1 MARCCWRSSFV
12 ITDESDSQRWLKW
25 EAPFRMF
32 CSLREEITHLL
43 LSERRTFNHWRSTL
57 RWNVCI
63 VEPDYQ
69 LSEQRCNTSRQGR
82 TKVIRVQQRKDQ
94 LWSYV
99 TTLIHSNDWIG
110 SNADPEDQLGTF
122 HRDQFIN
129 VGVHYYMHYFY
140 SCDPNR
146 TVLFK
151 NHFSSANVKTV

>member
-82 TKVIRVQQRKDQ
+82 TKVEFSKERISFDPTLLHWSIQMTELAPMLILRINSGHFTEINLLMWGCIIIR
-94 LWSYV
+94 
-99 TTLIHSNDWIG
+99 TI
-110 SNADPEDQLGTF
+110 
-122 HRDQFIN
+122 
-129 VGVHYYMHYFY
+129 FY
-140 SCDPNR
+140 SCDPNHP
-146 TVLFK
+146 VLFK
-151 NHFSSANVKTV
+151 NHISSANVKTV